1 MAWLNARSL
10 FTQHQMGTQWEHWG
24 DKGSEERNWP
34 PYLTF
39 RWLRISVPSNR
50 YSPTDESIRDYL
62 YFTTFSAAEINRG
75 SVLRAATAIL
85 RQNYFPWH
93 FREML
98 LISPWFS
105 MIFLSFLSTDVRF
118 GKALTLFF
126 AVQTFGS
133 IKRGTPLQNDCTEQC
148 YKSRQLGK
156 CHT

>member
-50 YSPTDESIRDYL
+50 HSPTDESIRDYL

-98 LISPWFS
+98 LISPLIFHDILIISFHRCAVWKSLDLIFCSSNFWFHKTRN
-105 MIFLSFLSTDVRF
+105 STSKWLHRTM
-118 GKALTLFF
+118 L
-126 AVQTFGS
+126 
-133 IKRGTPLQNDCTEQC
+133 
-148 YKSRQLGK
+148 
-156 CHT
+156 